1 MIQCSPASDMV
12 SNQGLARL
20 EAEDSEGVS
29 SEATFH
35 LNEPTIFSKS
45 SLEDTTHL
53 LISWMMTLSLE
64 EVEWVRTIHR

>member
-45 SLEDTTHL
+45 SL
-53 LISWMMTLSLE
+53 
-64 EVEWVRTIHR
+64 VENSKMSFQQTSSDMCANFDKFYKKK